1 MNSFNHWMVGLD
13 LTNMDDLVLGY
24 LDFLS
29 GIDEP
34 KHLTFIHVIEDEE
47 ISEELSELFPEIES
61 SKSLESIIRGELQKK
76 VDKHFEADG
85 PDVNIIIR
93 EGSTTE
99 TLLSGLNE
107 LDPDLLVLGKKTGY
121 EGEGVLARKITKY
134 AHCSLLFIAENSQ
147 YKLENIHVPITF
159 SKASARALK
168 KTQKMSESVGAEFH
182 VQHVYNYPAQFFP
195 YIPSDK
201 YSERMNDH
209 LNKKF
214 EKFKKKYDLTD
225 IPNCVFTVNEDGKD
239 ADQIYDLTLRTRADL
254 IMVGAKSKTS
264 AAALLTDE
272 LADSLAEYHFGV
284 PVLIYKEKEEHIG
297 LLKSLLD
304 KD

>member
-1 MNSFNHWMVGLD
+1 MNSFKHWMVGLD
-13 LTNMDDLVLGY
+13 LTNMDGLVLGY
-24 LDFLS
+24 LYFLS
-29 GIDEP
+29 GIHEP
-34 KHLTFIHVIEDEE
+34 EHLTFIHVIEDEG
-47 ISEELSELFPEIES
+47 ISEELNELFPEVEK
-61 SKSLESIIRGELQKK
+61 SKSLESIIREELKKK
-76 VDKHFEADG
+76 VDQHFDAEG
-85 PDVNIIIR
+85 PHVNIIVR
-93 EGSTTE
+93 DGDTSE
-99 TLLSGLNE
+99 TLLSALNE
-107 LDPDLLVLGKKTGY
+107 FDPDLLVLGKKTGY

-134 AHCSLLFIAENSQ
+134 AHCSLLFVAENSQ
-147 YKLENIHVPITF
+147 YKLENLHVPITF

-168 KTQKMSESVGAEFH
+168 RAQKMSGAVGADLH
-182 VQHVYNYPAQFFP
+182 LQHVYNYPTQFFP
-195 YIPSDK
+195 YIPSEK
-201 YSERMNDH
+201 YSERMNEH

-214 EKFKKKYDLTD
+214 EKFKKKYDLGD
-225 IPNCVFTVNEDGKD
+225 IPDCVFTVNKDGKE

-272 LADSLAEYHFGV
+272 MADNLAEYHFGV

>member
-24 LDFLS
+24 LNFLS
-29 GIDEP
+29 GINEP
-34 KHLTFIHVIEDEE
+34 EHLTFIHVIEDEGV
-47 ISEELSELFPEIES
+47 SEELNELFPEVET
-61 SKSLESIIRGELQKK
+61 SKSLESIIRKELKK
-76 VDKHFEADG
+76 KIDRYFDANG
-85 PDVNIIIR
+85 PHVNIIIR
-93 EGSTTE
+93 KGSTTE
-99 TLLSGLNE
+99 TLLSALNE
-107 LDPDLLVLGKKTGY
+107 FDPDLLVLGKKTGY

-134 AHCSLLFIAENSQ
+134 AHCSLLFVAENSQ
-147 YKLENIHVPITF
+147 YKLENLHVPITF

-168 KTQKMSESVGAEFH
+168 QAQKMSGSVGADLH

-201 YSERMNDH
+201 YSERMNEH

-214 EKFKKKYDLTD
+214 EKFKKKYDLSS
-225 IPNCVFTVNEDGKD
+225 IPNCTFTVNDEGKD
-239 ADQIYDLTLRTRADL
+239 ADQIYNLTLRTRADL
-254 IMVGAKSKTS
+254 IMVGAKSKS
-264 AAALLTDE
+264 SVAALLTDE
-272 LADSLAEYHFGV
+272 MADSLAEYHFGV

>member
-1 MNSFNHWMVGLD
+1 MVGLD

-29 GIDEP
+29 AINEAEQ
-34 KHLTFIHVIEDEE
+34 LTFIHVIEDEG
-47 ISEELSELFPEIES
+47 ISEELNELFPEVET
-61 SKSLESIIRGELQKK
+61 SKPLESIIREELQKK
-76 VDKHFEADG
+76 VNKYFEADG
-85 PDVNIIIR
+85 PHVNIIVR
-93 EGSTTE
+93 EGNTTE
-99 TLLSGLNE
+99 TLLSSLN
-107 LDPDLLVLGKKTGY
+107 DFNPDLLVLGKKTGY

-168 KTQKMSESVGAEFH
+168 QARQMSEAVGAGLH
-182 VQHVYNYPAQFFP
+182 LQHVYNYPAQFFP

-201 YSERMNDH
+201 YSRRMNDH

-214 EKFKKKYDLTD
+214 EKFKKKYGLSHVPD
-225 IPNCVFTVNEDGKD
+225 CVFTVNDDGKD
-239 ADQIYDLTLRTRADL
+239 ADRIYDLTLRTRADL
-254 IMVGAKSKTS
+254 IMVGAKGKTS

>member
-1 MNSFNHWMVGLD
+1 MNAFNHWMVGLD

-29 GIDEP
+29 GINEP
-34 KHLTFIHVIEDEE
+34 EHLTFIHVVEDEA
-47 ISEELSELFPEIES
+47 ISEELNELFPEVEA
-61 SKSLESIIRGELQKK
+61 SKSLEDIIREELQKK
-76 VDKHFEADG
+76 VNDYFKAEG
-85 PDVNIIIR
+85 PHVNIIIR

-99 TLLSGLNE
+99 TLLSALNE
-107 LDPDLLVLGKKTGY
+107 FDPDLLVLGKKTGY
-121 EGEGVLARKITKY
+121 EGEGILARKITKY
-134 AHCSLLFIAENSQ
+134 AHCSLLFVAENSQ

-168 KTQKMSESVGAEFH
+168 EAQKMSDAVGAEFH
-182 VQHVYNYPAQFFP
+182 VQHVYHYPAQFFP

-201 YSERMNDH
+201 YSERMNKY
-209 LNKKF
+209 LNKKYD
-214 EKFKKKYDLTD
+214 KFKKKYDLKN
-225 IPNCVFTVNEDGKD
+225 IPKCTFTVKDNGKD

-272 LADSLAEYHFGV
+272 MADSLADYHFGV
-284 PVLIYKEKEEHIG
+284 PVFIHKEKEEHIG

>member
-1 MNSFNHWMVGLD
+1 MHSFNHWMIGLD

-29 GIDEP
+29 GINEP
-34 KHLTFIHVIEDEE
+34 EQLTFIHVVEDEG
-47 ISEELSELFPEIES
+47 ISDELNELFPEVET
-61 SKSLESIIRGELQKK
+61 SKSLDCIIREELSRK
-76 VDKHFEADG
+76 VDHHFEADG
-85 PDVNIIIR
+85 PNVNIIVR
-93 EGSTTE
+93 EGNTTE
-99 TLLSGLNE
+99 TLLSALNE
-107 LDPDLLVLGKKTGY
+107 FDPDLLVLGKKTGY
-121 EGEGVLARKITKY
+121 EGEGALARKITKY
-134 AHCSLLFIAENSQ
+134 SHCSLLFIAENSQ

-159 SKASARALK
+159 SKASARAI
-168 KTQKMSESVGAEFH
+168 TQAKNMSRTVGAELH
-182 VQHVYNYPAQFFP
+182 IQHVYHYPTQFFP

-214 EKFKKKYDLTD
+214 EKFKKKHDLID
-225 IPNCVFTVNEDGKD
+225 IPDCVFTVNDDGKD

-254 IMVGAKSKTS
+254 IIVGAKSKTS

-272 LADSLAEYHFGV
+272 MADSLAEYHFGV

>member
-13 LTNMDDLVLGY
+13 LTNMDDLILGY

-29 GIDEP
+29 GIHEP
-34 KHLTFIHVIEDEE
+34 EHLTFIHVIEDEG
-47 ISEELSELFPEIES
+47 ISEELNQLFPEMET
-61 SKSLESIIRGELQKK
+61 SKSIESIIREELQHKI
-76 VDKHFEADG
+76 DRYFDTDT
-85 PDVNIIIR
+85 PDVNIILR
-93 EGSTTE
+93 EGTTTE
-99 TLLSGLNE
+99 TLLSALNQIN
-107 LDPDLLVLGKKTGY
+107 PDLLVLGKKTGY
-121 EGEGVLARKITKY
+121 EGEGILARKITKY
-134 AHCSLLFIAENSQ
+134 AHCSLLFVAENSQ
-147 YKLENIHVPITF
+147 YKLENVHVPITF

-168 KTQKMSESVGAEFH
+168 QAQNMSEAVDAELH
-182 VQHVYNYPAQFFP
+182 VQHVYHYPKQFFP

-201 YSERMNDH
+201 YSERMSNH
-209 LNKKF
+209 LNEKF
-214 EKFKKKYDLTD
+214 ENFKKKYDLTN
-225 IPNCVFTVNEDGKD
+225 IPDCVFTVNDDGKD

-272 LADSLAEYHFGV
+272 MADSLAEYHFGV

>member
-29 GIDEP
+29 QINEP
-34 KHLTFIHVIEDEE
+34 EHLTFIHVIEDEE
-47 ISEELSELFPEIES
+47 ISEELNELFPEVES
-61 SKSLESIIRGELQKK
+61 SKSLERIIREELQKK
-76 VDKHFEADG
+76 IDQHFDANG
-85 PDVNIIIR
+85 PHVNIIVKD
-93 EGSTTE
+93 GNTTE
-99 TLLSGLNE
+99 TLLSALNE

-134 AHCSLLFIAENSQ
+134 AYCSLLFVAENSQ

-159 SKASARALK
+159 SKASARALNQAQEM
-168 KTQKMSESVGAEFH
+168 TETVGAEFH
-182 VQHVYNYPAQFFP
+182 VQHVYDYPKQFFP

-209 LNKKF
+209 LNKKYQ
-214 EKFKKKYDLTD
+214 KFKKKYDLKD
-225 IPNCVFTVNEDGKD
+225 LPDCFFTVNEDGKE

-284 PVLIYKEKEEHIG
+284 PVLIHKEKEEHIG